1 MESHSE
7 HALSLARDILGGE
20 ARAAWSADW
29 PQIMAAGI
37 LELDANGEGI
47 FDAAGYDLP
56 IPKDRYGRKADKL
69 VVALGSIELDRTSE
83 EDLEV
88 FRRLTK
94 GEPVEITLRG
104 FVTQAAEVSK
114 ANEDGE
120 DDVEM
125 RRTIKVMSITSAQ
138 AITTHVASVSV
149 EAVS

>member
-20 ARAAWSADW
+20 ARAAWSPEEVGKMSDV
-29 PQIMAAGI
+29 
-37 LELDANGEGI
+37 NGEGI